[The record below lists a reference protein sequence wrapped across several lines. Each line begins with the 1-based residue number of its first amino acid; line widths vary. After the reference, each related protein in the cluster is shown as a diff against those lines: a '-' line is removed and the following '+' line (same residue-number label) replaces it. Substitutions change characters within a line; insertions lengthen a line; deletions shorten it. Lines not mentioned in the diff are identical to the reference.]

1 MSGSPFSLSG
11 LRSAVVATLTV
22 AAFAS
27 GPVSGQ
33 RDETFSSSIHSVV
46 PYGVPRSAEA
56 IRVDAVLDE
65 PAWQEALQIQLGY
78 ETRPGE
84 NTPPPVETTCLV
96 THDDTH
102 LYVAFRAYDPE
113 PQAIRAHLSDR
124 DRAFN
129 DDFVGVVLDTF
140 NDERRAFEFFVNPL
154 GVQMDLFQ
162 DDVTGREDESWDAI
176 WRSAGKISDDGY
188 VVEFAIPFQ
197 QLRFPQG
204 GGEQVWGFDA
214 IRYYPRSD
222 RIRIAAQPMDRNVS
236 CYLCQISKL
245 QGFAGATPGRNLEL
259 VPTLTAGRQDE
270 RADFPAGDLE
280 DGEGEAEAGLTASWG
295 VTPSM
300 ILGLALNPDFS
311 QVEAD
316 VAQLDINTTFTLFFP
331 ERRPFFLEGADMFRT
346 PFNAVF
352 TRNVSA
358 PDWGVRLT
366 GRQGD
371 NGIGTFVARDSVT
384 NLIFPGSTSSESDSF
399 DFPTDDAVLR
409 YRRDF
414 GKSSSI
420 GTIFTGRKG
429 DTYENL
435 VAGIDG
441 LYRFRESD
449 SIRFQVMG
457 SQSIY
462 PDEIAEDYDQPLGD
476 FDGQSY
482 LLSYLHDSRNWAGW
496 ARYED
501 VSEGFRADMGFMPQV
516 GYREAITGIEH
527 HWWGESGDWY
537 NRLSAGGEFERA
549 EDPTG
554 LLLNQET
561 DIWGAYSG
569 SLQSFVWLN
578 LASGESYWDGELF
591 DLQTVR
597 NWLAIRPNG
606 LVRLEMF
613 SRFGDQIDFANT
625 QPGEEL
631 MLNPEVSLNLG
642 LRVRAD
648 VDYTFQRMNVE
659 EGRLFEAHLSQMRLV
674 YQFNIRTFVRAI
686 VQYSNVDRDTSLY
699 IDEDVE
705 PNTQDLFTQFLFS
718 YKLNPRTVV
727 FVGYSDTREANQDIS
742 LIQSNRT
749 FFLKLGYSWVL

>member
-1 MSGSPFSLSG
+1 MNIQGQLCRWVGVWVLGVSLMGSWEALQ
-11 LRSAVVATLTV
+11 AQDQTL
-22 AAFAS
+22 
-27 GPVSGQ
+27 
-33 RDETFSSSIHSVV
+33 SSSTDTVV
-46 PYGVPRSAEA
+46 PFGVPRSVEK
-56 IRVDAVLDE
+56 IEVDAILDE
-65 PAWQEALQIQLGY
+65 PAWEKAVQISLDY

-84 NTPPPVETTCLV
+84 NIPAPVETTCLV

-102 LYVAFRAYDPE
+102 LYIAFRANDPN
-113 PQAIRAHLSDR
+113 PKAIRAHLSDR

-162 DDVTGREDESWDAI
+162 DDVTGREDENWDAI
-176 WRSAGKISDDGY
+176 WDSAGRITDDGY

-197 QLRFPQG
+197 QLRFPNG

-214 IRYYPRSD
+214 IRFYPRSD
-222 RIRIAAQPMDRNVS
+222 RVRIASQPMDRNVS

-245 QGFAGATPGRNLEL
+245 QGFEGATPGRNLEL

-270 RADFPAGDLE
+270 RTDFPEGDLE
-280 DGEGEAEAGLTASWG
+280 DGEGESEVGLTATWG

-300 ILGLALNPDFS
+300 VLGLALNPDFS

-366 GRQGD
+366 GRQGK

-384 NLIFPGSTSSESDSF
+384 NLVFPGSTGSDSDSF

-414 GKSSSI
+414 GEASSI
-420 GTIFTGRKG
+420 GMVFTGRTG
-429 DTYENL
+429 DEYENL
-435 VAGIDG
+435 VAGVDG

-449 SIRFQVMG
+449 SVRFQIMG

-462 PDEIAEDYDQPLGD
+462 PDEIAEDYDQPLGE

-482 LLSYLHDSRNWAGW
+482 LLSYVHDSRNWQGW

-501 VSEGFRADMGFMPQV
+501 VGEGFRADMGFMPQV
-516 GYREAITGIEH
+516 DYKEAITGLEH
-527 HWWGESGDWY
+527 NWWGESGDWY
-537 NRLSAGGEFERA
+537 NRLSAGGEYERA
-549 EDPTG
+549 EDHSG
-554 LLLNQET
+554 QLLSQET
-561 DIWGAYSG
+561 DVWGVCSG
-569 SLQSFVWLN
+569 PLQSFVWLDF
-578 LASGESYWDGELF
+578 ATGERYWDGEVF

-597 NWLAIRPNG
+597 NWFAIRPNRV
-606 LVRLEMF
+606 VRMEMF
-613 SRFGDQIDFANT
+613 SRFGDQIDFDNT
-625 QPGEEL
+625 RPGREL
-631 MLNPEVSLNLG
+631 SLNPEVSLNLG
-642 LRVRAD
+642 LRLRAD
-648 VDYTFQRMNVE
+648 LDYNYRRMNVE
-659 EGRLFEAHLSQMRLV
+659 EGRLFDAHLSQVRLI

-686 VQYSNVDRDTSLY
+686 VQYSNVDRNTELY
-699 IDEDVE
+699 IDDDVE
-705 PNTQDLFTQFLFS
+705 ANTQDLFTQLLFS
-718 YKLNPRTVV
+718 YKVNPRTVV
-727 FVGYSDTREANQDIS
+727 FVGYSDTREGDEDLS
-742 LIQSNRT
+742 LTQSNRT
-749 FFLKLGYSWVL
+749 VFLKLGYSWVL